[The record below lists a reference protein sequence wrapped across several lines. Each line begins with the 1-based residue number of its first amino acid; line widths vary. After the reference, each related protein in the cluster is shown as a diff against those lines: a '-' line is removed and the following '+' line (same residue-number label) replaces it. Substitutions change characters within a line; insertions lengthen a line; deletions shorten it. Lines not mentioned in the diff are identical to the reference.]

1 MKNKRQFR
9 NLIAIVT
16 MIVVTSFTTSCSKTY
31 EDINTKS
38 AQLTIDGIEYNIDS
52 GISNSEKKIKGKL
65 YNNVTVNVDIFFE
78 MNLKKDEYAIGDVI
92 KLDDTNKIAISVIAF
107 TESRDLGLEA
117 LRGDVIVVSENEIQ
131 LKDCIY
137 EQSSDK
143 REVEV
148 SGTIK
153 F

>member
-16 MIVVTSFTTSCSKTY
+16 MIIVASFTTSCSKTY

-52 GISNSEKKIKGKL
+52 GISTSEKKIRGKL

-78 MNLKKDEYAIGDVI
+78 MNLKKDKYAIGDVI
-92 KLDDTNKIAISVIAF
+92 KLDDANKIALSVIAF
-107 TESRDLGLEA
+107 AESRDLGLKA

-143 REVEV
+143 REVEI